1 MDRDSHTAGGYVK
14 PGNPWVS
21 VGTLSVRSATVGHM
35 EILIA
40 VVLGMLIGAVIA
52 WLVARVLFAGRSA
65 ALSTERELLRERV
78 VDLEAAVSDDAQT
91 ATMLAPLRDAL
102 VRVERQV
109 GTLERDRVEQFSQ
122 VSMRLAD
129 VTTSTQALRSQTAS
143 LVGSLNASTI
153 RGNWGEVQLR
163 RVLEHSGMLA
173 RCDFEEQVS
182 AVSDHNHGVRP
193 DVVVRLPGN
202 KCLVVDAKVPMTA
215 FLGAQADGIDSAERS
230 RLLATHA
237 TSLRGHV
244 DSLATKT
251 YWSAFI
257 NTPEMVVCFIPGDAI
272 LAAALAADP
281 TLFEYAQ
288 ARRVVLAS
296 PGTLFALL
304 RTVAFTWQQD
314 ALTANAQQLL
324 KLGSELYSRLGTLGS
339 HAAKMGTSLQKSVES
354 YNALVGTLESRVMVT
369 ARKMHELDLAE
380 KPLPETKP
388 VETAPRPLTAAE
400 LIIALDS
407 KILDAGVARPELDL
421 GQVREL
427 GPGRDRGAQH
437 RSA

>member
-1 MDRDSHTAGGYVK
+1 MAVLTGAI
-14 PGNPWVS
+14 
-21 VGTLSVRSATVGHM
+21 VGALVT
-35 EILIA
+35 
-40 VVLGMLIGAVIA
+40 

-65 ALSTERELLRERV
+65 ALSIERDLLRERV
-78 VDLEAAVSDDAQT
+78 IDLEATVSEDAQT

-122 VSMRLAD
+122 VSVQLAD
-129 VTTSTQALRSQTAS
+129 VTTSTNALRSQTAS

-163 RVLEHSGMLA
+163 RVLEHAGMLA

-182 AVSDHNHGVRP
+182 AVSSHERGVRP
-193 DVVVRLPGN
+193 DVVVRLPGG
-202 KCLVVDAKVPMTA
+202 KCLVVDAKAPLTA
-215 FLGAQADGIDSAERS
+215 FLGAQADDVDSAERV
-230 RLLATHA
+230 RLLAAHA

-244 DSLATKT
+244 DSLATKA
-251 YWSAFI
+251 YWSAFT

-281 TLFEYAQ
+281 ALFEYAQ

-296 PGTLFALL
+296 PGTLLALL

-314 ALTANAQQLL
+314 ALTANAQLLL

-339 HAAKMGTSLQKSVES
+339 HATRMGSSLQKSIES
-354 YNALVGTLESRVMVT
+354 YNALVGALESRVMVT
-369 ARKMHELDLAE
+369 ARKMHEIGLTNTT
-380 KPLPETKP
+380 LPENGP
-388 VETAPRPLTAAE
+388 IETGPRPLTATE
-400 LIIALDS
+400 LIAALDS
-407 KILDAGVARPELDL
+407 EVARPELDL
-421 GQVREL
+421 DQLRET
-427 GPGRDRGAQH
+427 RDASARH